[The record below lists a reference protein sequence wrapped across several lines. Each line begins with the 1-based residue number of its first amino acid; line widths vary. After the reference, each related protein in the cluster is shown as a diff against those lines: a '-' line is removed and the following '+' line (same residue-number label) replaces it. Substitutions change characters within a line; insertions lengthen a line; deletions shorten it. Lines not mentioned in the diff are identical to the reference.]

1 VGKKRGH
8 GGIKFITGLTNEE
21 LMRNL
26 SVGKLIFLRGRKNME
41 AKKKL
46 SIGDLIANVDKIK
59 SKKSEIRELYVK
71 SLDATVIITKPTRSI
86 ILDSNDLGNEGANL
100 FLVYECVTE
109 PSFKNT
115 TLQDAYGA
123 TGYEVLEQILEPG
136 EVDNIAKEIIKFG
149 GYTADNISIVDS
161 IKN

>member
-1 VGKKRGH
+1 MK
-8 GGIKFITGLTNEE
+8 TN
-21 LMRNL
+21 
-26 SVGKLIFLRGRKNME
+26 
-41 AKKKL
+41 KKL
-46 SIGDLIANVDKIK
+46 SIGDLISNADKIK
-59 SKKSEIRELYVK
+59 GKKAETRELYVK
-71 SLDATVIITKPTRSI
+71 SLDATVTIAKPTRSI

-109 PSFKNT
+109 PSFKDT
-115 TLQDAYGA
+115 ALHDAYGA

-161 IKN
+161 VKN